1 MGLTAKRTGGKMFD
15 PLSQGLHHA
24 ICYAV
29 YDLGTQY
36 QERFD
41 KHIRKVLIAWEI
53 PGERSDIEKD
63 GREVSLPRAISKQY
77 TNSLHEKAQ
86 LRKDLESWRG
96 KAFTE
101 IELEGFDL
109 TKLLGANC
117 MIQVIH
123 KKKDDKV
130 YANVA
135 NIVSLPK
142 GVDKRNPENEL
153 KYFSFEEEGANIP
166 EATPEWIATIIKAST
181 EWGYLTGERPLPEE
195 APPVDDG
202 IGPVDDSDIPF

>member
-1 MGLTAKRTGGKMFD
+1 MALTAKKSGQMFD
-15 PLSQGLHHA
+15 PVSQGLHHA

-36 QERFD
+36 NEKFS
-41 KHIRKVLIAWEI
+41 KYVRKILIGWEI
-53 PGERSDIEKD
+53 PGERITIEKD
-63 GREVSLPRAISKQY
+63 GEQKDLPRAISKSY
-77 TNSLHEKAQ
+77 TNSLHEKSQ

-101 IELEGFDL
+101 HELEGFDIL
-109 TKLLGANC
+109 KLLGANC

-123 KKKDDKV
+123 KKKDDKT

-142 GVDKRNPENEL
+142 GMEKKETENPH
-153 KYFSFEEEGANIP
+153 KWFSFEEGMDIP
-166 EATPEWIATIIKAST
+166 DNTPQWIIDIIKSSG
-181 EWGYLTGERPLPEE
+181 EWQTSHGGMTREVS
-195 APPVDDG
+195 PPVEDG
-202 IGPVDDSDIPF
+202 IPPVSDEDIPF

>member
-1 MGLTAKRTGGKMFD
+1 MALTAKKSGQMFD
-15 PLSQGLHHA
+15 PVSQGLHHA
-24 ICYAV
+24 VCYAV

-36 QERFD
+36 NEKFS
-41 KHIRKVLIAWEI
+41 KYVRKILIGWEI
-53 PGERSDIEKD
+53 PSERITVERDNEKVD
-63 GREVSLPRAISKQY
+63 LPRAISKSY

-96 KAFTE
+96 RAFSE
-101 IELEGFDL
+101 HELEGFDIL
-109 TKLLGANC
+109 KLLGANC

-142 GVDKRNPENEL
+142 GMERKEPENPN
-153 KYFSFEEEGANIP
+153 KWFSFEEGMDIP
-166 EATPEWIATIIKAST
+166 EHTPQWIIDIIKASQ
-181 EWGYLTGERPLPEE
+181 EWQTSQGGGMPEQD

-202 IGPVDDSDIPF
+202 LGDVDTSDIPF